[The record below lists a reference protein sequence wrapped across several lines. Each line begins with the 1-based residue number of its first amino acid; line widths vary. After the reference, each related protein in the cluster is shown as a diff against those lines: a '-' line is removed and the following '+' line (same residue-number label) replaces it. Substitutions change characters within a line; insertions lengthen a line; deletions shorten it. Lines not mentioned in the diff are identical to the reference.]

1 MSLGLFLPLLH
12 HWRRLSSS
20 SSLPL
25 STHPP
30 TECSFFVSTDGDICS
45 STKTKTTEISLKCSS
60 KSVCHKPL
68 GNAMENKPSSSTFQQ
83 VKKKNPLC
91 PAMVPKPVD
100 NAKMV
105 SNKATVVTTNK
116 QQPFLLCI
124 TLYQLPTSDG
134 SPNRSS
140 SRAISPTIVSGNFP
154 DEVRTLCGLKE
165 MGLVMPCCIKPEEP
179 EGSRRTWLEGD
190 GFGDAMLH
198 KTRRTRRKSQDVA

>member
-68 GNAMENKPSSSTFQQ
+68 GCL
-83 VKKKNPLC
+83 KK
-91 PAMVPKPVD
+91 
-100 NAKMV
+100 
-105 SNKATVVTTNK
+105 
-116 QQPFLLCI
+116 FLHLSLSLQKCN
-124 TLYQLPTSDG
+124 G
-134 SPNRSS
+134 
-140 SRAISPTIVSGNFP
+140 
-154 DEVRTLCGLKE
+154 E
-165 MGLVMPCCIKPEEP
+165 
-179 EGSRRTWLEGD
+179 
-190 GFGDAMLH
+190 
-198 KTRRTRRKSQDVA
+198 